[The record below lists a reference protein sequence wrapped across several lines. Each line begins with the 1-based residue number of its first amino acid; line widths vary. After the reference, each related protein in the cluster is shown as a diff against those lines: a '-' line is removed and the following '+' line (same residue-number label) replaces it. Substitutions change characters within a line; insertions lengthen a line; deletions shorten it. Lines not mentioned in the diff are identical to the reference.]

1 MFRNFVLLLLLVI
14 VFLSGIIVGSDKDR
28 AEVSNDDERVEQ
40 VEHVSDVLFSS
51 DLENKDVLFIENNVI
66 ENEQLNSTDMI
77 YNDGQIHTTQKV
89 ASFLEKGVKGFYEIV
104 VEVLYQISSLFFD

>member
-1 MFRNFVLLLLLVI
+1 
-14 VFLSGIIVGSDKDR
+14 
-28 AEVSNDDERVEQ
+28 
-40 VEHVSDVLFSS
+40 
-51 DLENKDVLFIENNVI
+51 
-66 ENEQLNSTDMI
+66 MI